1 MIELDWKWL
10 IECVVKAQS
19 TTLTSV
25 QKREWVVNTLT
36 TSTSLSDES
45 ISDIV
50 DLVIMVIKSE
60 VMHDAFNI
68 TKIASSNC
76 LSNMLCFKK

>member
-1 MIELDWKWL
+1 MIELDWKSL
-10 IECVVKAQS
+10 IDCVVTAQS

-25 QKREWVVNTLT
+25 QKRSWVVQKLT
-36 TSTSLSDES
+36 ASTSLSDDS

-60 VMHDAFNI
+60 LMHDAFNI
-68 TKIASSNC
+68 GKLASTNC
-76 LSNMLCFKK
+76 LKNLLCFKK